1 MNAQPSWPMAHVPAP
16 MAGPPQGLRGRLQSD
31 EGEWQTADRGLLLL
45 ALDGV
50 IRVQTDSAEAVVVPG
65 VAAWISTGT
74 RYRVQAPMGE
84 RIWWLWC
91 PPGIGC
97 DGGLRAFTEA
107 PLLWA
112 SARSEAAWASGE
124 DVAFHLAAALVGLVP
139 SWCAA
144 APPLTLPRARSPR
157 LRRALDWLAP
167 RLERPIGLPD
177 AARAAGL
184 SERTLQR
191 RCRSELELSLSGW
204 LSRAR
209 MLRALAQLAELDAPI
224 ASVAL
229 RCGYQSPAAFTRAF
243 SALIGSTPSAW
254 RARSRTA

>member
-1 MNAQPSWPMAHVPAP
+1 MNAQRSRPMAHIPAP
-16 MAGPPQGLRGRLQSD
+16 APGPPQGLRGALLSED
-31 EGEWQTADRGLLLL
+31 GEWQTADRGLLLL

-50 IRVQTDSAEAVVVPG
+50 LRVQTDTAQAVVVPG
-65 VAAWISTGT
+65 LAAWVSRGT
-74 RYRVQAPMGE
+74 RYRVQSPRGA
-84 RIWWLWC
+84 RAWWLWC
-91 PPGIGC
+91 PPDTGC

-107 PLLWA
+107 PLLRA
-112 SARSEAAWASGE
+112 AARSEAAWASGE
-124 DVAFHLAAALVGLVP
+124 DVAHHLAAALVGLVP

-144 APPLTLPRARSPR
+144 APTLTLPRARSPR

-191 RCRSELELSLSGW
+191 RCRSELDLSLSAW

-209 MLRALAQLAELDAPI
+209 MLRALAQLAEQDAPI

-243 SALIGSTPSAW
+243 SALVGSTPSAW
-254 RARSRTA
+254 RAQSRAS